1 MHINKI
7 KCRKAETVD
16 ITVRIFSAFFW
27 ILVLFGFD
35 STAGALMTLLAAVI
49 HETGHI
55 LALFV
60 LGHTDGVPMPRMPGF
75 SIGIHP
81 TLSYKED
88 IVVSLAGPMANLV
101 TAAMLLPMR
110 EATWEMIAISLLTAL
125 SNLLPVKGYDGYR
138 ILAAL
143 IALTNTERF
152 LGRLPD
158 ILSFG
163 IATAAVLLSL
173 YAIYAFDAG
182 YWIFGVFF
190 IFLLGEVKN
199 SLK

>member
-1 MHINKI
+1 MHFNKI
-7 KCRKAETVD
+7 KCRKAEMAD
-16 ITVRIFSAFFW
+16 MTVRIFSAIFW
-27 ILVLFGFD
+27 LLVLFGFD
-35 STAGALMTLLAAVI
+35 STAGALMTLFAALI
-49 HETGHI
+49 HEAGHLI
-55 LALFV
+55 ALFV

-88 IVVSLAGPMANLV
+88 VVVSLAGPMANLATV
-101 TAAMLLPMR
+101 AVLLPMR
-110 EATWEMIAISLLTAL
+110 DAAWEMIAISLLTAL

-138 ILAAL
+138 ILTAL

-158 ILSFG
+158 VLSFG

>member
-1 MHINKI
+1 MHIHKI
-7 KCRKAETVD
+7 IRRKSEIIDV
-16 ITVRIFSAFFW
+16 TVRVFSGIFW
-27 ILVLFGFD
+27 LLVLFGFD
-35 STAGALMTLLAAVI
+35 SVGGALMTLLAAVI

-60 LGHTDGVPMPRMPGF
+60 LGHTDGVPLPRMPGF

-81 TLSYKED
+81 SLSYKED
-88 IVVSLAGPMANLV
+88 IAVSVAGPVANLV

-110 EATWEMIAISLLTAL
+110 EAAWEMIAISLLTAL

-138 ILAAL
+138 ILSAL
-143 IALTNTERF
+143 IALTGTEGI
-152 LGRLPD
+152 LGRLPG
-158 ILSFG
+158 ILSFA